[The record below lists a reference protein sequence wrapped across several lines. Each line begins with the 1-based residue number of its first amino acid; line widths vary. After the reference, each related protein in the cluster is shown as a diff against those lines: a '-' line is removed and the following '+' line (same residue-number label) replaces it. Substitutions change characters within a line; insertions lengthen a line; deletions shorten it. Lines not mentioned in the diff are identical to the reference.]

1 MSKMSSNRY
10 IVLLLIL
17 LSLVAPSYGQ
27 VVSPL
32 EFSKSFDGRSTGIIR
47 TIEIS
52 QNEIWLGA
60 ENGLFRIAGADVLNV
75 NSDNSILKTNYI
87 SDISNF
93 DKSNILVAV
102 FGDGLYLVNKRT
114 HDITPFEIEGLD
126 TRSTWKA
133 DVSNNYVAISTIRDL
148 HIIDKNTRKNLVSF
162 SSISPDSIT
171 DIRHVAIYDDNV
183 WWLDITKGLR
193 RLEIQTKSISYFP
206 TSTYFANADVLTA
219 LLVEEENVLV
229 GSNENIYSLEKSSLN
244 VRSIIND
251 NRSWQSVSDA
261 AVFKLLRDPAGT
273 LWVASDRLY
282 QVDEKKRVLLTPKIL
297 YPLLSSSAAE
307 LVLDF
312 TFDKKGNLFAA
323 DTQRGLFAIPSKASS
338 VEFLGGDLEVSSDA
352 IYDVAFAPD
361 STIYFTRENKLSAY
375 DFDSKEIVDFIL
387 SSPGHYSIIAT
398 AKEHITLV
406 SKLGVVEIID
416 TASRKSRIVDRLADH
431 YDEDAIV
438 TDVVSADGKTVYMLV
453 KGTSEDELIRW
464 RDGEITKIFEG
475 RLNRIA
481 LGDKSTLFVSS
492 PYDGIY
498 KLTENGRN
506 VDLEK
511 ISARKF
517 SGLACLYQ
525 DEQQR
530 LWMCGDGEGLF
541 YIDSAK
547 QLKVANNFKH
557 RYIRGI
563 RQIDTDKYMV
573 ATNSGL
579 YLYDL
584 QNATVLS
591 LGKGFG
597 ISDVDFEYDAL
608 YSDDQ
613 NLVVI
618 GDNYSYRVHKKSLKE
633 KLERYSDEL
642 PHVIFTAP
650 RVYDSEDGRV
660 KGVDKRLYEDESNKL
675 TIFRN
680 ETLFDIE
687 LVVSDYIEKAESLIE
702 YRLIGSDDL
711 WQEADHSTA
720 RVTFSSLPHGTYEL
734 QTRIKSDLE
743 NMPINSLIIHV
754 APPWWLTLYA
764 FICYILVFIVVL
776 SFGIRALKK
785 RLNAQSEAL
794 SGKVDEQRHELTH
807 TQTYIKTLLSRKHQV
822 FLKVAREVQTP
833 LALILGPLQ
842 YIKENPND
850 TGNGQRINV
859 MARNAKRLHLLINQM
874 TEIEQL
880 EQSKKRK
887 KQTYQIRQHIPRL
900 LANLEPVIS
909 QKNICLSTRLRAT
922 GAITLLS
929 GSLEKIFYSLVTS
942 VLERCTEGTEIA
954 LHTRCEA
961 LHLVIQIRDSEP
973 AMSEEEQASIFDN
986 VASYGDK
993 TEGDWSPKLSL
1004 VREATLANAGWF
1016 GLDSDPVK
1024 GNCFSVYLPLINLS
1038 EGLSASAPA
1047 VTEVLPKL
1055 PRVETNRPV
1064 VLIVEDNPDM
1074 RQYLADAL
1082 KSDYNCLEST
1092 DGKHALQ
1099 VMAAVPTCLVISDT
1113 NMPYCDGYQLISA
1126 MKADSRFNHIPFL
1139 LISEVPSTNIM
1150 QKCVDLGIDNVLVKP
1165 VDIGE
1170 LRYTVHNLVG
1180 RYARSS
1186 HEKNSVNALSPF
1198 AIPEF
1203 ENARDQA
1210 FYTRFINLLAAHYQE
1225 EGFGKLEAASALAM
1239 SDRQL
1244 SRKLRAIFAMS
1255 FSETL
1260 KEYRIHRAKI
1270 MLSQGHQVTEVAY
1283 EVGFNTTS
1291 YFSRSFKASCNET
1304 PSQYQDRIAEAPAN

>member
-1 MSKMSSNRY
+1 MSVK
-10 IVLLLIL
+10 VT
-17 LSLVAPSYGQ
+17 
-27 VVSPL
+27 
-32 EFSKSFDGRSTGIIR
+32 STGI
-47 TIEIS
+47 
-52 QNEIWLGA
+52 WLGS
-60 ENGLFRIAGADVLNV
+60 ENGLFGLIGNEVIHISKSAPGSIIKSNFITEVSALSDGRLVFVAYGDGIYTLWPGIAEPQR
-75 NSDNSILKTNYI
+75 LKIVPDTLHARAWSLKVRNKI
-87 SDISNF
+87 IFINTGSDITAFNLESGKQVSALSEILEGRNRNIISF
-93 DKSNILVAV
+93 DVHKEKLWWIEERKGV
-102 FGDGLYLVNKRT
+102 FAYNKLTKR
-114 HDITPFEIEGLD
+114 
-126 TRSTWKA
+126 
-133 DVSNNYVAISTIRDL
+133 
-148 HIIDKNTRKNLVSF
+148 LVSY
-162 SSISPDSIT
+162 SI
-171 DIRHVAIYDDNV
+171 
-183 WWLDITKGLR
+183 
-193 RLEIQTKSISYFP
+193 EEFFP
-206 TSTYFANADVLTA
+206 AVSKLTA
-219 LLVEEENVLV
+219 LYAEEDNLFI
-229 GSNENIYSLEKSSLN
+229 GSDLGLHRIDLKSNHISHVTARPSDIGIEQNEPVYEIKRAPNG
-244 VRSIIND
+244 R
-251 NRSWQSVSDA
+251 
-261 AVFKLLRDPAGT
+261 
-273 LWVASDRLY
+273 LWVAAERLFT
-282 QVDEKKRVLLTPKIL
+282 VDEDRELLQLPTHLFPSFQTAFVEIVWRFSFDEQSNL
-297 YPLLSSSAAE
+297 Y
-307 LVLDF
+307 
-312 TFDKKGNLFAA
+312 GA
-323 DTQRGLFAIPSKASS
+323 DTQRGLFVIPEYATDLQILNHNKIIETGLVNDIAFKNETSFWYTSPKAVTIYDSSSNSSKRITLPTTKKTWILSMFPEGVDVIDEDGNVYS
-338 VEFLGGDLEVSSDA
+338 VSLRTLGVLGKENIFAKSQINGVVTDTALSENGSFLVVNSKQGNNLYRFQHGKALPLPFVSEVSLLSNNNLEGP
-352 IYDVAFAPD
+352 IYV
-361 STIYFTRENKLSAY
+361 
-375 DFDSKEIVDFIL
+375 
-387 SSPGHYSIIAT
+387 
-398 AKEHITLV
+398 
-406 SKLGVVEIID
+406 GVVGQGGYHAEIN
-416 TASRKSRIVDRLADH
+416 ADK
-431 YDEDAIV
+431 E
-438 TDVVSADGKTVYMLV
+438 VVFKKA
-453 KGTSEDELIRW
+453 
-464 RDGEITKIFEG
+464 FEG
-475 RLNRIA
+475 LDWNTACIHIYPNEQVWTCSAEGALLKIA
-481 LGDKSTLFVSS
+481 EKDSQ
-492 PYDGIY
+492 YDNAILKESVVRGI
-498 KLTENGRN
+498 GS
-506 VDLEK
+506 
-511 ISARKF
+511 ISGSELLVATNT
-517 SGLACLYQ
+517 
-525 DEQQR
+525 
-530 LWMCGDGEGLF
+530 GLF
-541 YIDSAK
+541 YVDSK
-547 QLKVANNFKH
+547 KD
-557 RYIRGI
+557 I
-563 RQIDTDKYMV
+563 
-573 ATNSGL
+573 
-579 YLYDL
+579 
-584 QNATVLS
+584 TVPLDRT
-591 LGKGFG
+591 FG
-597 ISDVDFEYDAL
+597 ISDNDFEYDAIRSTSSISTVYGDRFIYIINHNSL
-608 YSDDQ
+608 RESIKEYLNHSSPVHIFSAISINKKEESKKTHLSETSLFSEGTTKMEVESDKDSIVFR
-613 NLVVI
+613 LGVA
-618 GDNYSYRVHKKSLKE
+618 NYLDYESLKIQYRMHGIDGQWVSLDSNE
-633 KLERYSDEL
+633 SE
-642 PHVIFTAP
+642 VIF
-650 RVYDSEDGRV
+650 
-660 KGVDKRLYEDESNKL
+660 
-675 TIFRN
+675 
-680 ETLFDIE
+680 
-687 LVVSDYIEKAESLIE
+687 
-702 YRLIGSDDL
+702 
-711 WQEADHSTA
+711 
-720 RVTFSSLPHGTYEL
+720 
-734 QTRIKSDLE
+734 SDLSPGE
-743 NMPINSLIIHV
+743 HIFQSRTVLEVSNRPNPINSLIIHV

-764 FICYILVFIVVL
+764 FICYILIFIVVL

-1180 RYARSS
+1180 RHARSS

-1304 PSQYQDRIAEAPAN
+1304 PSQYQDRIAEAPAS